1 MSILRLVLKA
11 AAPLPNLE
19 SFTRYL
25 FIGPHPD
32 DIEIGCGATVSKL
45 TSLGKEVSFLICLD
59 GRYGLANA
67 PKGTTSEEL
76 IAIRHN
82 ESLESARSLGV
93 DDVHFLEFSDGG
105 FYDIEELRKAMAIR
119 IGVFKPDVIFAVDP
133 DVTNECHIDH
143 LNVGQQAKILAN
155 FASNKEIMAQY
166 GATPANVKAIALYM
180 TAKPNRFIST
190 RGGHVA
196 KQLDAIFNVHL
207 SQFPKGCPEQKS
219 IPLYLKLRSYFFG
232 IRSFKGRAEGFR
244 VIDETHMHCMP
255 EGGN

>member
-1 MSILRLVLKA
+1 MSFLRLVLKA
-11 AAPLPNLE
+11 VSPIPKLE

-45 TSLGKEVSFLICLD
+45 VSLGKEVSFLICLD

-67 PKGTTSEEL
+67 PKGTTPEEL
-76 IAIRHN
+76 VAIRHN
-82 ESLESARSLGV
+82 EAMESARSLGV

-105 FYDIEELRKAMAIR
+105 FYSVEELRKALAVR
-119 IGVFKPDVIFAVDP
+119 VGVFKPDVIFATDP

-143 LNVGQQAKILAN
+143 LNVGQQAKIVAN

-166 GATPANVKAIALYM
+166 GALPANVKAIALYM

-190 RGGHVA
+190 RGGHVS
-196 KQLDAIFNVHL
+196 KQLDSVLNVHL
-207 SQFPKGCPEQKS
+207 SQFPKGCPDQKMM
-219 IPLYLKLRSYFFG
+219 PLYIRMRSYLYG
-232 IRSFKGRAEGFR
+232 IRSLKGQAEGFR
-244 VIDETHMHCMP
+244 VIDGMRMHCIP
-255 EGGN
+255 EG

>member
-11 AAPLPNLE
+11 AAPLPKLE
-19 SFTRYL
+19 DFTRYL

-45 TSLGKEVSFLICLD
+45 VSLGKEVSFLICLD

-67 PKGTTSEEL
+67 PKDTTPEQL
-76 IAIRHN
+76 VAIRHN
-82 ESLESARSLGV
+82 EALESARSLGV

-105 FYDIEELRKAMAIR
+105 FYDVEELRKAMAVR

-155 FASNKEIMAQY
+155 FASNADIMAQY
-166 GATPANVKAIALYM
+166 GASVANVKAIALYM
-180 TAKPNRFIST
+180 TAKPNRFVGT
-190 RGGHVA
+190 GKKHLE
-196 KQLDAIFNVHL
+196 KQLDSIFNVHR
-207 SQFPKGCPEQKS
+207 SQFPKGCPESRS
-219 IPLYLKLRSYFFG
+219 ITLYLKLRSTFFG
-232 IRSFKGRAEGFR
+232 IRSLKGQAEGFR